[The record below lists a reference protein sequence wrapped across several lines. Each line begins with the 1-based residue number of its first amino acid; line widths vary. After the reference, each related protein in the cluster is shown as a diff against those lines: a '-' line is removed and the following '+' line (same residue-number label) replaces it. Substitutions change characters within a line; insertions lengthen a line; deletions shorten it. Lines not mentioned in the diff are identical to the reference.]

1 MKKAPY
7 FSLQDQDSSYKSLKD
22 YAGKWIVLYFY
33 PRDNTPG
40 CTAEA
45 CSFRDARDNIATV
58 SGASVIGVS
67 RNSVKSHKSFADR
80 HKLNFTLLSDP
91 EHKVIEAYGAWQTKM
106 FLGKELMGVKRN
118 TYIIDPKGNIV
129 KEYIGVNPS
138 NHSQQIISDLKE
150 LNSNK

>member
-1 MKKAPY
+1 MKQAPD
-7 FSLQDQDSSYKSLKD
+7 FSLQDQDSNYKSLKD
-22 YAGKWIVLYFY
+22 FAGKWIVLYFY

-40 CTAEA
+40 CTVEA

-67 RNSVKSHKSFADR
+67 RDSVKSHKSFADR

-91 EHKVIEAYGAWQTKM
+91 EHKVIEAYGAWQPKI

-138 NHSQQIISDLKE
+138 NHSKQIIDDLKE